1 MILKGSQRGHGSDL
15 ATHLSNEFDNEGIE
29 IAEVRGTVA
38 DDLHGFMV
46 EIEAIAAGTKCTQPF
61 FALSI
66 NPTEAMSREEYAR
79 AVDAIEEKLGL
90 SGQPRAIVMHEKMDA
105 DGITREHAHIVW
117 SRIDASSMRALP
129 MSFFKAKL
137 CDMACKLAREFGH
150 DLPPGLEAWEKGQRL
165 DKDKL
170 EDTLAD
176 KAALERTGMSAE
188 ERARIVTDAYE
199 LSDSPAA
206 FRAAL
211 EEHGLLLAK
220 GDRRAF
226 VIVDSAGQVHSL
238 SRLVKSAKSK
248 EIARKLDGLDL
259 ASLPSVEHAKAEVK
273 ARLDARAERLREKA
287 REQADEIEDQVRRYE
302 SQLRAKLRRV
312 HESRREKL
320 AAETR
325 AMKARQGEE
334 KMLLIAAHME
344 QQARFSFKVRRG
356 VVGLIERVPG
366 LRSVLGPLQKLGLD
380 PDVQQAREKD
390 ALASR
395 HAREAR
401 EMERKERA
409 LEKIEARERQSL
421 ERKVKRKRRLSE
433 GDALAAVMTNEQR
446 EAQELSNEPQEIK
459 PTDYDLM
466 IGGGL
471 SEVFDRKSWGDTSG
485 GESGDGDGDEGYSWK
500 TRSQDYRRSRG
511 RSLNLRDDDD
521 HDDRGDPD
529 DDVGGGSG
537 PGGGGPDPFGGP
549 GR

>member
-29 IAEVRGTVA
+29 FMEVRGTVA

-66 NPTEAMSREEYAR
+66 NPSEAMSREEYAR
-79 AVDAIEEKLGL
+79 AVDAIEDKLGL

-105 DGITREHAHIVW
+105 DGITREHAHVVW
-117 SRIDASSMRALP
+117 SRIDASSMRAVP

-176 KAALERTGMSAE
+176 KAALERTAMSAE
-188 ERARIVTDAYE
+188 ERARIVTDAYDF
-199 LSDSPAA
+199 SDSPAA

-238 SRLVKSAKSK
+238 SRHVKGVKSK
-248 EIARKLDGLDL
+248 EIARKLEGLDVS
-259 ASLPSVEHAKAEVK
+259 ALPSVEQAKAEVK

-287 REQADEIEDQVRRYE
+287 REQADEVQNELRRYE
-302 SQLRAKLRRV
+302 SQLREKLRRL
-312 HESRREKL
+312 HETRREKL

-356 VVGLIERVPG
+356 VMGLIERVPG

-380 PDVQQAREKD
+380 PKVQQAREKD
-390 ALASR
+390 ALAAR
-395 HAREAR
+395 HEREAR
-401 EMERKERA
+401 EIARKERA

-446 EAQELSNEPQEIK
+446 QAQELSNEPQEVK
-459 PTDYDLM
+459 RTDYDLM

-471 SEVFDRKSWGDTSG
+471 TEVFDRKSFEGTAG
-485 GESGDGDGDEGYSWK
+485 GETGDGDGDEGYSWK
-500 TRSQDYRRSRG
+500 TRSKDYRRSRG
-511 RSLNLRDDDD
+511 RSLNLRDDD
-521 HDDRGDPD
+521 HDDGDDPD
-529 DDVGGGSG
+529 DDVGGGGG
-537 PGGGGPDPFGGP
+537 PGSSGPDPFGGP